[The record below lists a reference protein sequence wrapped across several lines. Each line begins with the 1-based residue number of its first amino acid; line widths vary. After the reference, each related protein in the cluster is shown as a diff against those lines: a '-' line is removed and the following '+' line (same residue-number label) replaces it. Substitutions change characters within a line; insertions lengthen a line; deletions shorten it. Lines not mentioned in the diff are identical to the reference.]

1 MFQVRIHGRGG
12 QGVVTSS
19 ELLSVAAFLDGYWA
33 QAFPSFGSE
42 RMGAPVTA
50 YCRIDSHEIR
60 THEPISIPD
69 ALIIQDATLVHQM
82 DIFSGVSQ
90 NALVVINTPHSLD
103 DPSIAAYIDGLE
115 KVFNVPASEI
125 ARKHLGKPIPN
136 LVLLGGLVALTGII
150 TLKSLHEAILKRF
163 TGDTGENNYAAAEEL
178 FDYVQNTFELPPPL
192 SMPRRAEAIH
202 A

>member
-60 THEPISIPD
+60 THEPISVPD
-69 ALIIQDATLVHQM
+69 ALIIQDATLVHQV
-82 DIFSGVSQ
+82 DVFSGVDK
-90 NALVVINTPHSLD
+90 NALVLINTSHSLD
-103 DPSIAAYIDGLE
+103 DPSLASYIDGLA
-115 KVFNVPASEI
+115 KVFNLPASET
-125 ARKHLGKPIPN
+125 ARRHLGKPIPN
-136 LVLLGGLVALTGII
+136 VVLLGGLAALTGII

-163 TGDTGENNYAAAEEL
+163 AGDTGEHNYTAAEEL
-178 FDYVQNTFELPPPL
+178 FNYVQDNFELPPAL
-192 SMPRRAEAIH
+192 SMPRRTGTAH